1 MKQTTKW
8 LLIVLMIALVVIPL
22 LFIEGEYGGADDA
35 AGEVIEE
42 SNPDYEPWF
51 NSIFE
56 PKSGEIESLLF
67 ALQAAIVAIVIGYF
81 FGYYKGKKSVKA
93 PARK

>member
-67 ALQAAIVAIVIGYF
+67 ALQAAIGAIVF
-81 FGYYKGKKSVKA
+81 
-93 PARK
+93 